1 MMAHFSFMLQLNE
14 LHTYLYLTLTQY
26 ERLLV
31 DDKRILLRFKYST
44 QFKRR
49 EENNG
54 DGLLRLPKCKE
65 HCLFGANML
74 SVTCNMLSFVRDSV
88 GRAYA
93 ALKLS
98 IIKQE
103 WYQKVPQHNNWK
115 TSMHR
120 LHLSLGGGGGGGS
133 CTDICETSRKS
144 TRQGFVLFFAT
155 SKAYTNKAAASK
167 LFSVCCRY
175 QFLWKFLLDFVGM
188 SSKILL
194 FHT

>member
-1 MMAHFSFMLQLNE
+1 MQPLPEQNLE
-14 LHTYLYLTLTQY
+14 LVSAS
-26 ERLLV
+26 LLK
-31 DDKRILLRFKYST
+31 KRILLRFKYST

-98 IIKQE
+98 IIKTGVVS
-103 WYQKVPQHNNWK
+103 K
-115 TSMHR
+115 
-120 LHLSLGGGGGGGS
+120 GS
-133 CTDICETSRKS
+133 T
-144 TRQGFVLFFAT
+144 A
-155 SKAYTNKAAASK
+155 
-167 LFSVCCRY
+167 
-175 QFLWKFLLDFVGM
+175 
-188 SSKILL
+188 
-194 FHT
+194 

>member
-1 MMAHFSFMLQLNE
+1 MVWHKNLLLFKFEPFFFSE
-14 LHTYLYLTLTQY
+14 
-26 ERLLV
+26 
-31 DDKRILLRFKYST
+31 RILLRFKYST

-120 LHLSLGGGGGGGS
+120 LHLSLGGGS

-144 TRQGFVLFFAT
+144 TRQGFVLFLQHPKRT
-155 SKAYTNKAAASK
+155 PTK
-167 LFSVCCRY
+167 LQLQSC
-175 QFLWKFLLDFVGM
+175 FLCVVDINFFGSFCSTL
-188 SSKILL
+188 
-194 FHT
+194 

>member
-1 MMAHFSFMLQLNE
+1 
-14 LHTYLYLTLTQY
+14 
-26 ERLLV
+26 
-31 DDKRILLRFKYST
+31 
-44 QFKRR
+44 
-49 EENNG
+49 
-54 DGLLRLPKCKE
+54 
-65 HCLFGANML
+65 ML

-93 ALKLS
+93 ALNLS

-120 LHLSLGGGGGGGS
+120 LHLSLGRGS
-133 CTDICETSRKS
+133 CIDNCETSRKS

-175 QFLWKFLLDFVGM
+175 QFLWKFLLDFVAISYVM
-188 SSKILL
+188 AWD
-194 FHT
+194 